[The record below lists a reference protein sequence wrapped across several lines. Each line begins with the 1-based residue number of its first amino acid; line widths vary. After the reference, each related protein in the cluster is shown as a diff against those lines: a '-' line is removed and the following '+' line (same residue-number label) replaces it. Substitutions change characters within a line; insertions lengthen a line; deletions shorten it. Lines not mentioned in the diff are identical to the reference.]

1 MLGAQGGSIDRLR
14 AQRQQGGG
22 GVGEELETGPWLCQ
36 VAGGLGEL
44 GLFPSEMEDV
54 NGLNVKVVPWI

>member
-1 MLGAQGGSIDRLR
+1 M
-14 AQRQQGGG
+14 
-22 GVGEELETGPWLCQ
+22 GEELETGPWLCQ